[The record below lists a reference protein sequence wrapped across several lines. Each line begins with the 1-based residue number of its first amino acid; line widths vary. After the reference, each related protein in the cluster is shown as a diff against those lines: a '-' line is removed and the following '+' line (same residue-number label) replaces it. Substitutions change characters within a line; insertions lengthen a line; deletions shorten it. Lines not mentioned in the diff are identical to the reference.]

1 MSTEFVIEIHNLK
14 MENDKILR
22 DDIQKVFQKKFTIDI
37 AVGELEIEDCG
48 DTKTATLYLQSISD
62 ALNIADSINNEGFK
76 FTQIAK
82 EYKKIYANR
91 VHNKRPLNVYLNDEN
106 IGDETRQREFKEGS
120 IDNFLRTANTK
131 SLAHYA
137 CGFVNIQKD
146 GTIFIGVDDH
156 GKVKGVKFDHEKRD
170 NIRTQISR
178 IMKCDIEPPL
188 STVHY
193 SISFA
198 PVRTIKGEDQE
209 LQKKITKLIA
219 EKDEKENEI
228 SSLEQYRVIRLA
240 NVYLPDENIGDETR
254 FREFK
259 VGGGYIDNF
268 LKTGNLKFLA
278 LYACGFVNNQE
289 AGIIYVGVNDHE
301 DMYVLEIKF
310 YTVDKFDK
318 LYRVDGKVYEK
329 RDACL
334 SQPLSHKRIL
344 DWEEQIRHK
353 QKNDELREQITNYEI
368 DKAKNQQLI
377 DEKDQEINKEKCLR
391 LEKET
396 TVTTLEREKSELIK
410 ENKKL
415 MGKSKVCVIL

>member
-1 MSTEFVIEIHNLK
+1 

-22 DDIQKVFQKKFTIDI
+22 DDIQKVFQKKLTIDI
-37 AVGELEIEDCG
+37 AVDKLEIEDCG

-156 GKVKGVKFDHEKRD
+156 GKVKGVKFDHGKRD

-178 IMKCDIEPPL
+178 IMKYDIEPPL

-198 PVRTIKGEDQE
+198 PVRTIKGEDQDDMYVLEINFYAVDNLTQLYKVDGEVYEKLDACLSKPLDKKRIHFLEQEIRDKQKNVE

-228 SSLEQYRVIRLA
+228 SSLE
-240 NVYLPDENIGDETR
+240 
-254 FREFK
+254 
-259 VGGGYIDNF
+259 
-268 LKTGNLKFLA
+268 
-278 LYACGFVNNQE
+278 
-289 AGIIYVGVNDHE
+289 
-301 DMYVLEIKF
+301 
-310 YTVDKFDK
+310 
-318 LYRVDGKVYEK
+318 
-329 RDACL
+329 
-334 SQPLSHKRIL
+334 
-344 DWEEQIRHK
+344 
-353 QKNDELREQITNYEI
+353 
-368 DKAKNQQLI
+368 
-377 DEKDQEINKEKCLR
+377 
-391 LEKET
+391 
-396 TVTTLEREKSELIK
+396 REKSKLVK

-415 MGKSKVCVIL
+415 MDKSKVCVIL